1 MEQIHWCIVPLAVAI
16 FLWFAPKTMLVSC
29 PKEVQL
35 LKAVNAKSWGLNKPA
50 VCWPRIYWL
59 RPGNLRHKQSLG
71 RSFILISKF
80 SWPEGKC
87 MECQRTIR
95 HCWIEEAH
103 CPHAASTVSCRIRR
117 RKHWKSTLP
126 RRFYQSCFWRHSH
139 PFVSYRLNRYST
151 GFDLLRA
158 HWCEVGT
165 RDRQ

>member
-1 MEQIHWCIVPLAVAI
+1 MEQIHWCIVPLDVAI

-87 MECQRTIR
+87 MECQRAIW
-95 HCWIEEAH
+95 HYWIEEANY
-103 CPHAASTVSCRIRR
+103 PHAASTVSCRIRR
-117 RKHWKSTLP
+117 RKHHSLEVHIASTFSPKFLKFNSP
-126 RRFYQSCFWRHSH
+126 SESRSFRRWSQMCNFGYKF
-139 PFVSYRLNRYST
+139 LI
-151 GFDLLRA
+151 
-158 HWCEVGT
+158 
-165 RDRQ
+165 